1 MFYVSYFLEYFPIS
15 NSFPFS
21 PESVHKMGKL
31 KMSWIC
37 PLLEN
42 YLNILKFCDFKKYK
56 FPTLRSV
63 INEHADMS
71 ELLNVPQV
79 TDLSYC
85 K

>member
-1 MFYVSYFLEYFPIS
+1 MFYLSFFLEYFPTS
-15 NSFPFS
+15 NSLPFS

-63 INEHADMS
+63 INEHVDA
-71 ELLNVPQV
+71 E
-79 TDLSYC
+79 
-85 K
+85 